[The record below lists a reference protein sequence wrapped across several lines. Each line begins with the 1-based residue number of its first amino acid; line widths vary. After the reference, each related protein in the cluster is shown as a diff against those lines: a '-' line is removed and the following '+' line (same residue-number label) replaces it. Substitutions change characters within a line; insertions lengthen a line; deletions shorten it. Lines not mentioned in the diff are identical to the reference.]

1 VDNFVD
7 YLPAKALSRAHKRIF
22 PALPEN
28 KATNKSHRNQ
38 QVKNNALTAQGIQ
51 AIAPG
56 KRPQG
61 VHDLTRM

>member
-7 YLPAKALSRAHKRIF
+7 YFSAKALSRARKRIF

-28 KATNKSHRNQ
+28 KATNKMHINQ
-38 QVKNNALTAQGIQ
+38 YVKNNSLTAQGIR
-51 AIAPG
+51 AITAV

-61 VHDLTRM
+61 VHDLTCM